1 MRHTSLIALAV
12 IATLPIALPAAA
24 QTTPTTEL
32 RAVPVAEETG
42 LRVTLGD
49 MTDSRT
55 TGKHFARLEVEL
67 KTEGDELTQALGA
80 VKPVITAAVD
90 DTGRS
95 LLKTDKQPDP
105 MFWGFELMEKG
116 RTSLNDRVEMLNPAR
131 KATSVSFAGYVDV
144 LYPARDPAAIHVV
157 KDVLAQAG
165 KPLLPASFG
174 QSGLEISLLTKPLAD
189 KLKQEQ
195 EAAKAAAEAAKKS
208 GNTAAD
214 AGKAMGDAFGKMFQS
229 MFSGFFTMGDND
241 LLFII
246 KDPKQ
251 QIAFLQLE
259 DAAGAPI
266 KSGGGRSMSRD
277 EQAGTVRYSVGFSSP
292 LPAGAA
298 LKIYFATPKS
308 LQRIPFKFESQ
319 RLP

>member
-1 MRHTSLIALAV
+1 MRRYSLLAV
-12 IATLPIALPAAA
+12 LVAVTLPLTLPAYA
-24 QTTPTTEL
+24 QATATAEL
-32 RAVPVAEETG
+32 RAVPVTEETG

-67 KTEGDELTQALGA
+67 KTQGDELPQAFGA
-80 VKPVITAAVD
+80 IKPVITAAVD

-105 MFWGFELMEKG
+105 MYWGFEVMEKG
-116 RTSLNDRVEMLNPAR
+116 RTSLDDRVEMLNPAR

-144 LYPARDPAAIHVV
+144 LYPARDSASVYVV

-165 KPLLPASFG
+165 KPLLPTSFA

-189 KLKQEQ
+189 KMKQEQ
-195 EAAKAAAEAAKKS
+195 EVAKAAAEAAKKS
-208 GNTAAD
+208 GNAAAD

-229 MFSGFFTMGDND
+229 MFSGFFSMGEND
-241 LLFII
+241 LLFVI

-251 QIAFLQLE
+251 QIAFLQVE

-277 EQAGTVRYSVGFSSP
+277 EQAGTVRYSVSYNSP
-292 LPAGAA
+292 LPAGAV